1 MQKIRTRVLAL
12 AAAASLIAIDQWLK
26 WLVSSRM
33 EMYQTQALFPGLRL
47 RYTINTGIS
56 FSMLGDSAVAMWIVT
71 AISAAV
77 MLAGVVI
84 ILMGKVRPVPML
96 CAAVCIIAGGVGNL
110 IDRVAHGFVVDYLE
124 FTFVRFAVF
133 NFADICIT
141 CGVIFL
147 ARWMIWDEVRQKR
160 KAS

>member
-12 AAAASLIAIDQWLK
+12 AAAAGLTAIDQILK
-26 WLVSSRM
+26 QLVSARM
-33 EMYQTQALFPGLRL
+33 ELQQTQALFPGLQL
-47 RYTINTGIS
+47 RYTVNTGIS
-56 FSMLGDSAVAMWIVT
+56 FSMLGDSKWAMWVVT
-71 AISAAV
+71 ALSAAV
-77 MLAGVVI
+77 MLAGVI
-84 ILMGKVRPVPML
+84 AILMGKLKQTPML
-96 CAAVCIIAGGVGNL
+96 IAAACIIAGGVGNL

-147 ARWMIWDEVRQKR
+147 AGWMIWDEVQQKR